1 MEDMILQTKRL
12 WLRKLTLEDFND
24 VAKMLKDERVMYAYN
39 GAFSDKETMAWIE
52 RQISRYEKDDFGLW
66 AMVLKES
73 GEMIGQCGITMQPY
87 GNRQVE
93 EVGYLLSYRYWHSG
107 YATEAAIACK
117 EFGFGELGLDSLYSI
132 IRDSNLASQRVAIRN
147 GMNPIDRIVKH
158 YRGVDMPHIVF
169 KVENLAR

>member
-1 MEDMILQTKRL
+1 MQTKRL

-52 RQISRYEKDDFGLW
+52 RQISRYEKDGFGLW
-66 AMVLKES
+66 AVVHKGS
-73 GEMIGQCGITMQPY
+73 GSVIGQCGITMQPY
-87 GNRQVE
+87 RDRQVA
-93 EVGYLLSYRYWHSG
+93 EVGYLLSCRHWHSG

>member
-1 MEDMILQTKRL
+1 MQTKRL

-39 GAFSDKETMAWIE
+39 GAFSDEETRAWIE
-52 RQISRYEKDDFGLW
+52 RQISRYEKDGFGLW
-66 AMVLKES
+66 AVVHKGS
-73 GEMIGQCGITMQPY
+73 GSVIGQCGITMQPY
-87 GNRQVE
+87 RDRQVA
-93 EVGYLLSYRYWHSG
+93 EVGYLLSCRHWHSG

-169 KVENLAR
+169 KVENSAR